1 MIPTNGLPPLLNRFA
16 RVRIQMVK
24 NLPIMDGLQLV
35 VDRQEG

>member
-1 MIPTNGLPPLLNRFA
+1 MIATNRLHSLLNRFA
-16 RVRIQMVK
+16 RVRIQLLK